1 MNAKGYSRI
10 PSELGHW
17 TTFLGKALP
26 PQDLLELLLIY

>member
-26 PQDLLELLLIY
+26 PKIYWNFY